1 METTEAQQ
9 GETSKGGAPIRLKAG
24 DVVFVLRRP
33 RPPGKWA
40 RFGTV
45 REDADGLAINW
56 DHGPAVDEF
65 CERVTAGAQLAS
77 RRLVWPRP
85 ESPLAVGDR
94 VFYANEGDVRHE
106 LHVEDVGTV
115 INAEGCLHVRW
126 DNGGEEDPVTA
137 DGVLLNL
144 GAVALR
150 VGVAG

>member
-9 GETSKGGAPIRLKAG
+9 GQAEKSGTRIRLKAG
-24 DVVFVLRRP
+24 DVVFVLRFP
-33 RPPGKWA
+33 RPPGRWA

-45 REDADGLAINW
+45 REDVDGLAVNW

-65 CERVTAGAQLAS
+65 CERVTADGLLAS
-77 RRLVWPRP
+77 GHWVWLRP
-85 ESPLAVGDR
+85 DPALAVGDR
-94 VFYANEGDVRHE
+94 VFFTCGDEGFWCFSP
-106 LHVEDVGTV
+106 EDVGTV
-115 INAEGCLHVRW
+115 ISVEGRLHVRW